1 MSWLDKTSNKEVLQ
15 RVNETKTMF
24 DTVGKRKSVVIIDVR
39 RGRPQ
44 EEKNAPIER
53 PDERKVGLCGTQK
66 DSRRQ
71 ERVAEIE
78 NSWKS
83 YTCFSAGYLKKKNIA
98 HHGCRAAADLEE
110 VFLHAMHLF
119 LPVVTSPVQLVH
131 HGLLHRRVRLDG
143 AILPRIIRHLMA
155 RRPT

>member
-1 MSWLDKTSNKEVLQ
+1 
-15 RVNETKTMF
+15 MF
-24 DTVGKRKSVVIIDVR
+24 DTVGKRKSVVIIEVR

-44 EEKNAPIER
+44 EEKNAPVER
-53 PDERKVGLCGTQK
+53 PDEREVCGTQK
-66 DSRRQ
+66 NSRRQ

-83 YTCFSAGYLKKKNIA
+83 YTCFSADYLKKKKNIA
-98 HHGCRAAADLEE
+98 DGCRAAADLEE

-131 HGLLHRRVRLDG
+131 HGLLHRTVRLDG

-155 RRPT
+155 R